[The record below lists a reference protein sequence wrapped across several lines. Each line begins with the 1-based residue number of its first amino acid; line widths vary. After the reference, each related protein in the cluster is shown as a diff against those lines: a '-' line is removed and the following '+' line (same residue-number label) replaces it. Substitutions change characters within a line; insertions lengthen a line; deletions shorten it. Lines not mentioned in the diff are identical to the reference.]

1 MKSSTKPTFVIV
13 TLLLLAVLLGL
24 IFLSYNNKAKQMA
37 AENFYVDDDIHQSPA
52 DVGNVQY
59 TPGTAGTGLG
69 DFAAS
74 EPSGNAQP
82 GRVNGIS
89 TSSAGVSNGAANGD
103 GSPTPACFP
112 RDRLSA
118 EDLLPKDAANS
129 RWAQQNPAVG
139 GDVRDQ
145 NFLTAGYHIGIDTV
159 GSSMKNPNLQLRSE
173 PPIEMKPVSPW
184 LQSTTTYGD
193 INRRPLEIGQDY

>member
-1 MKSSTKPTFVIV
+1 MKSKPTYVIV
-13 TLLLLAVLLGL
+13 TLLLLAVLLGI
-24 IFLSYNNKAKQMA
+24 IFLSYNNKSKMMA
-37 AENFYVDDDIHQSPA
+37 AENFFVNDPAHRSPA
-52 DVGNVQY
+52 DIGNAQY
-59 TPGTAGTGLG
+59 SPSMASAGVG
-69 DFAAS
+69 DFAPS

-82 GRVNGIS
+82 GRVSGIS
-89 TSSAGVSNGAANGD
+89 TAMGGAEGDAVGD

-184 LQSTTTYGD
+184 LQSTTTYSD
-193 INRRPLEIGQDY
+193 INRRPLEIGSDY

>member
-1 MKSSTKPTFVIV
+1 MKSKPTYVIV
-13 TLLLLAVLLGL
+13 TLLLLAVLLGFV
-24 IFLSYNNKAKQMA
+24 FLSYNNRSKMMA
-37 AENFYVDDDIHQSPA
+37 AERFFVEQQPAYRSPA
-52 DVGNVQY
+52 DVANAQY
-59 TPGTAGTGLG
+59 SPDAAAAGVGS
-69 DFAAS
+69 FAAS
-74 EPSGNAQP
+74 DPSGNAQP
-82 GRVNGIS
+82 GMVSGIS
-89 TSSAGVSNGAANGD
+89 GGMPGGPGAAGSD

-118 EDLLPKDAANS
+118 ADLLPKDAANS

-159 GSSMKNPNLQLRSE
+159 GSSLKNPNLQLRSE

-184 LQSTTTYGD
+184 LQSTVTYSD
-193 INRRPLEIGQDY
+193 INRRPLEIGSDF